1 MSTEFKY
8 HTITTRYLVPFRF
21 CELCVNFE
29 ATPITEEEWEGRC
42 THEFI
47 CKTTASL
54 LLNSL
59 PIEVDVDGI
68 PLIYSLKVEL
78 KEPPK
83 QG

>member
-8 HTITTRYLVPFRF
+8 HIITTHTFVPFRF
-21 CELCVNFE
+21 CDRCVNFE
-29 ATPITEEEWEGRC
+29 QTPITEEKWEGRC
-42 THEFI
+42 VHEFV

-68 PLIYSLKVEL
+68 PCVYTMIVERR
-78 KEPPK
+78 E
-83 QG
+83 